1 VRKQKNRE
9 RSIHH
14 RKPRSIGGGN
24 NTDNLID
31 VPVTKHRAWHTLFEN
46 LTAVF
51 ICRLINDVW
60 LDTDY
65 KFVCV
70 PREDHAEATV
80 YARTLRKKRG
90 K

>member
-1 VRKQKNRE
+1 MRKQRNRDH
-9 RSIHH
+9 SFHH
-14 RKPRSIGGGN
+14 RCPKSRNGSN
-24 NTDNLID
+24 DSYNLID

-46 LTAVF
+46 NTAIF

-60 LDTDY
+60 LDTSY

-70 PREDHAEATV
+70 PKEDHAEATV
-80 YARTLRKKRG
+80 YARTLRKKRR